1 MEQYIYVVIALML
14 SLVGLAGAVLPV
26 LPGTPISFVALLLLL
41 LCDGN
46 DISTAQLVVA
56 GVAALVITVLDYIA
70 PVWFTKKSG
79 GSKAGTFGATVGL
92 LVGFFL
98 GPLGVIVGPFIGA
111 LLGERHAGT
120 PSDKAFMVACM
131 TFVAFMLTTG
141 IKLIY
146 GVVILVM
153 ILVDAWKIMV

>member
-1 MEQYIYVVIALML
+1 ML

>member
-1 MEQYIYVVIALML
+1 MEQYIYVVIAFML